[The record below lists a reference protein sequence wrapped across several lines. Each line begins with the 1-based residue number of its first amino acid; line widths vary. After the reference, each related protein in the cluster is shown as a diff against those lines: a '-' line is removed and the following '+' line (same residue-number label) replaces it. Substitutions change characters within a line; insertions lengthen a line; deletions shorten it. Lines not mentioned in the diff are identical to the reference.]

1 MNRNNNTIEVNKS
14 DLNNLVEYIHTL
26 LDFIDVDDFEDE
38 ENVAIVNNGYEEFV
52 QPALDYL
59 NRK

>member
-26 LDFIDVDDFEDE
+26 LDFIDVDEFEDE
-38 ENVAIVNNGYEEFV
+38 ENVSLVRDGYDNFV
-52 QPALDYL
+52 APISDLI
-59 NRK
+59 R